1 MFLAKKTNILIISGL
16 REALAG
22 EETIWPDVLKR
33 RSEAQLVAHAQ
44 RIITIILLGVHP
56 CFV

>member
-1 MFLAKKTNILIISGL
+1 MFLAKKTNILTISGL
-16 REALAG
+16 KEALAG
-22 EETIWPDVLKR
+22 ETIWPDVLKR
-33 RSEAQLVAHAQ
+33 RSEAQLVAYAQ